1 MVAVVFAEKEEK
13 RANRGIMITV
23 VFADKEEKRADS
35 KWLQAGCSTLGELDK
50 GSGVLH
56 VWYLLLD
63 GLATAISSCPRSFQ
77 PQTLTTLFQLLR
89 DTANAPGEG
98 AGVVLS
104 FVVLCPCAFYLQT
117 LTTFF
122 LLLRNIAHVPGG
134 GAGVPLCCLVSLLCP
149 AADPHALSSCRPHHG
164 RPSAEGHRP
173 CAG

>member
-1 MVAVVFAEKEEK
+1 MPSLAVFSQGKPFRKLVAVVFAEKEEK
-13 RANRGIMITV
+13 RADRGIVVAV

-89 DTANAPGEG
+89 DTANVPGEG

-104 FVVLCPCAFYLQT
+104 FVELFQ
-117 LTTFF
+117 
-122 LLLRNIAHVPGG
+122 LLRDTAHVLGE
-134 GAGVPLCCLVSLLCP
+134 GAGVVLCCVLVLSTCKP
-149 AADPHALSSCRPHHG
+149 SPRSSSC
-164 RPSAEGHRP
+164 
-173 CAG
+173 